1 MGGGG
6 SKWRKVSVAAP
17 GSIGEGA
24 EAGGSQ
30 QPGQE
35 GGGQHGEPRR
45 SGSTADSGSLQS
57 AAEEGSS
64 VEQELDR
71 ALAECWLTPAGQ
83 ATPAASRQAAPH
95 NSLCVRL
102 GQAENGATAGCQWES
117 LLSCC
122 TETVPGQHCDQTD
135 PTAALSST
143 KLDMGNRNQ
152 PSPTYDLV
160 TKSTQDLKN
169 NNLANGV
176 LFNSIILVN
185 INSSWNTNY
194 LLAQMPLIHRVVS
207 TLVILVIVDS
217 KYTIRHHY

>member
-169 NNLANGV
+169 NNLANG
-176 LFNSIILVN
+176 FHINGKNTSQNSTPILYDYFEEELMA
-185 INSSWNTNY
+185 S
-194 LLAQMPLIHRVVS
+194 
-207 TLVILVIVDS
+207 IVKEYS
-217 KYTIRHHY
+217 